1 MKTILYN
8 LIQLNATILD
18 WLTKQYLIRYGGCT
32 KKIKRSGQILIKYLE
47 RWVAEIIY
55 YQDECGFE
63 IASLSEGGKE
73 RYLTPLHKTIKIEVI
88 GNIYEN
94 KELLRWEYY

>member
-1 MKTILYN
+1 MIKGETNNCTNGNHMKTILYN

-47 RWVAEIIY
+47 R
-55 YQDECGFE
+55 
-63 IASLSEGGKE
+63 
-73 RYLTPLHKTIKIEVI
+73 
-88 GNIYEN
+88 
-94 KELLRWEYY
+94 